1 MDAICHQLETDI
13 RKRRAL
19 GKGKQGVVYDFGTHV
34 VKVSKSKVNRDILSR
49 MSKAGVT
56 PYIHKIHE
64 CNGLTYVFMD
74 KLTDPFKNSKYGN
87 QIAKLFTQMIVGG
100 VFHNDIHA
108 ENLMAKGGRLYLI
121 DFDNATLIPGMTQT
135 EFDDTMKYHT
145 SYTDETYSK
154 RIPITFSK
162 AQQSAIQKVRNGLLD
177 K

>member
-1 MDAICHQLETDI
+1 
-13 RKRRAL
+13 
-19 GKGKQGVVYDFGTHV
+19 
-34 VKVSKSKVNRDILSR
+34 
-49 MSKAGVT
+49 
-56 PYIHKIHE
+56 
-64 CNGLTYVFMD
+64 MD

-121 DFDNATLIPGMTQT
+121 DFDNATLIPGMTKT